1 MVKTEHPFTT
11 IDSLQP
17 IQNSTLR
24 FQLGYTLVDR
34 GDPEK
39 VALVIL
45 WQAGHRTSGQGKQ
58 RWTGQ
63 NLKLLVSEI
72 SKSARNDI
80 TRLKSG
86 L

>member
-45 WQAGHRTSGQGKQ
+45 WQAGHSTSGQGKQ

-63 NLKLLVSEI
+63 NLKLFVSEI
-72 SKSARNDI
+72 CEPTRNDI
-80 TRLKSG
+80 SWLESG